1 MLAFAKRVL
10 SCLAV
15 VAALSLGWTAA
26 ASAQTIVQNAAGSN
40 LGSTGLGQSF
50 TATLTGTV
58 TQIQVR
64 PRLNS
69 TTTVNFYN
77 GTGSGITDN
86 VGTPV
91 SSQAVTLV
99 DVGTDATG
107 FQTIVLATP
116 LPIVSGQTY
125 SFAFGDGS
133 ALDQMSLTTTSVYA
147 GGLAF
152 RRFNESLPASDLAF
166 TVTEVP
172 PAPVP
177 TMSEWMMIL
186 FGLVLAGAAVLAV
199 QRGRLV
205 L

>member
-15 VAALSLGWTAA
+15 VAALSLVWTAA
-26 ASAQTIVQNAAGSN
+26 ASAQTIVQNAGDVN

-64 PRLNS
+64 PRINA

-99 DVGTDATG
+99 DVGSDTTG

-125 SFAFGDGS
+125 SFAFGNGS
-133 ALDQMSLTTTSVYA
+133 ALDSMSLTTTNVYA

-152 RRFNESLPASDLAF
+152 RRFNISLPASDLAF

-186 FGLVLAGAAVLAV
+186 FGLVLAGAAALAV
-199 QRGRLV
+199 QRQRPV
-205 L
+205 